1 MRVYEKHK
9 ELIDRENNVEYEEP
23 TVFEQMDD
31 D

>member
-31 D
+31 N

>member
-23 TVFEQMDD
+23 TVFERMDD